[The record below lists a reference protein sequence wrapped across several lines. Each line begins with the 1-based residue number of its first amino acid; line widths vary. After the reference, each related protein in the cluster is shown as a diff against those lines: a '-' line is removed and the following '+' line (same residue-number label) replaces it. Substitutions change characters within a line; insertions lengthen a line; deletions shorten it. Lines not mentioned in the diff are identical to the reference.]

1 MATKGKYIGF
11 DKLTQILAA
20 KGIKDPKALAAKIG
34 RNKYGKE
41 KFQQMAAEGR
51 RKAAIR
57 RRVLRRK
64 AGLGEK

>member
-1 MATKGKYIGF
+1 MATKGKHIGF

-20 KGIKDPKALAAKIG
+20 KGVRNPAAVAAKIG
-34 RNKYGKE
+34 RQKYGKE
-41 KFQQMAAEGR
+41 GFQRLAAQGR

-64 AGLGEK
+64 AGLEK